1 LVLRDAPPALDQQPE
16 IIMSLADIAAGINR
30 VLETRPFDGSLKF
43 DCGDAGVLV
52 LAEGTASLDDRETD
66 CTIFISEDNL
76 VKLLTGKL
84 NPMAGMMTG
93 KLKVSGNPA
102 VALRLA
108 KLIG

>member
-1 LVLRDAPPALDQQPE
+1 
-16 IIMSLADIAAGINR
+16 MSHILLADLARRINR
-30 VLETRPFDGSLKF
+30 ALETQTFEGSLKF

-52 LAEGTASLDDRETD
+52 LADGAAGLGNREAD
-66 CTIFISEDNL
+66 CTIAISEENL
-76 VKLLTGKL
+76 VKLLSGKL
-84 NPMAGMMTG
+84 NPMTGVMTG